1 MRFDKEKHSLLLS
14 NLVKEIY
21 KKPSLAATL
30 GFKDG
35 TAAMLFYDLPRGSV
49 DLDFDLLDES
59 KKDKVFKEIKD
70 LADKFG
76 KNLEAVEKRRT
87 LFFLISYEKGAK
99 KIKIEISKR
108 LGKSEFEVRSFL
120 GISVK
125 VMEKNSMLSNKL
137 CALISRRYLA
147 ARNLFDTWF
156 FLKNGWEFCPEVVKG
171 NLGVELSEALKK
183 AILFVEKVTRNQIL
197 YGLGEFID
205 DKDKNW
211 LKDNLKDELLFQ
223 LKLAAKNV
231 RKEV

>member
-30 GFKDG
+30 GFKGG

-87 LFFLISYEKGAK
+87 LFF
-99 KIKIEISKR
+99 
-108 LGKSEFEVRSFL
+108 
-120 GISVK
+120 
-125 VMEKNSMLSNKL
+125 
-137 CALISRRYLA
+137 
-147 ARNLFDTWF
+147 
-156 FLKNGWEFCPEVVKG
+156 
-171 NLGVELSEALKK
+171 
-183 AILFVEKVTRNQIL
+183 
-197 YGLGEFID
+197 
-205 DKDKNW
+205 
-211 LKDNLKDELLFQ
+211 
-223 LKLAAKNV
+223 
-231 RKEV
+231 